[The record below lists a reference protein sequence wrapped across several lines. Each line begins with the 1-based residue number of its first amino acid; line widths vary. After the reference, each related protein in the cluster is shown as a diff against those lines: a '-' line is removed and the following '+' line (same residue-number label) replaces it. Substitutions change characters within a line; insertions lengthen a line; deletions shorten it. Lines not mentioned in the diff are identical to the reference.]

1 MIKILEDKKLQKN
14 IKDIIFILAVIFLL
28 PMIISDIFGPILGLL
43 VLIVLIV
50 GTIITLIRYKF
61 KKNKSWGQ
69 EVKKTLIIKVSS
81 WFFLYAKCLVECL
94 VNPN

>member
-61 KKNKSWGQ
+61 KKNKS
-69 EVKKTLIIKVSS
+69 
-81 WFFLYAKCLVECL
+81 
-94 VNPN
+94 